1 MKKRTATA
9 TPEAPPPAPVDAK
22 APDNLAALVSQA
34 QGQVQRTLTKI
45 PMFGAVTWLLT
56 QQPSGRQTLL
66 GELEWRVMPPLILEQ
81 SKVYLRQGAPAAFV
95 SWARLSDAV
104 AERYRSAPHQLTV
117 SDWNSGPQ
125 VWLIDM
131 IAPFG
136 GAQEILKDM
145 REKVF
150 AGQTI
155 HQLVS
160 VAAGK
165 SEVIRWPAVMP
176 PPAEPAGKTGKK

>member
-1 MKKRTATA
+1 MKKRTAAA
-9 TPEAPPPAPVDAK
+9 TPDASPPPAGDSK
-22 APDNLAALVSQA
+22 APDNLAALVTQA
-34 QGQVQRTLTKI
+34 QAQVHRTLTKI
-45 PMFGAVTWLLT
+45 PLFGAVTWLLM
-56 QQPSGRQTLL
+56 QQPAGRHTLL

-81 SKVYLRQGAPAAFV
+81 SKVYLREGAPAAFV

-104 AERYRSAPHQLTV
+104 AQRYQSAPHQLTM
-117 SDWNSGPQ
+117 SDWNSGSQ
-125 VWLIDM
+125 IWLIDM
-131 IAPFG
+131 VAPFG

-150 AGQTI
+150 SGQTI

-165 SEVIRWPAVMP
+165 SEIIRWPAVMP
-176 PPAEPAGKTGKK
+176 PPEPTKAAGKK

>member
-1 MKKRTATA
+1 MKKRSDAVK
-9 TPEAPPPAPVDAK
+9 PSSPPAPSPESR
-22 APDNLAALVSQA
+22 APDNLENLANLA
-34 QGQVQRTLTKI
+34 QSQVQRTLTKI
-45 PMFGAVTWLLT
+45 PLFGAVTWLLM
-56 QQPSGRQTLL
+56 QQPAGRHTLL
-66 GELEWRVMPPLILEQ
+66 GELEWRIMPALILEQ
-81 SKVYLRQGAPAAFV
+81 SKVYLKQGAPAAYV

-104 AERYRSAPHQLTV
+104 AARYQAAPHQLTLN
-117 SDWNSGPQ
+117 DWNSGAQ

-131 IAPFG
+131 VVPFG
-136 GAQEILKDM
+136 GAAEVLKDL

-165 SEVIRWPAVMP
+165 SEIVRWPAVSP
-176 PPAEPAGKTGKK
+176 SVQPVGKK

>member
-1 MKKRTATA
+1 MKKRSDAVK
-9 TPEAPPPAPVDAK
+9 PSSPPAPAPEAK
-22 APDNLAALVSQA
+22 APDNLENLVSRA
-34 QGQVQRTLTKI
+34 QSQVQRTLTKI
-45 PMFGAVTWLLT
+45 PLFGAVTWLLM
-56 QQPSGRQTLL
+56 QQPAGRHTLL
-66 GELEWRVMPPLILEQ
+66 GELEWRVMPALILEQ
-81 SKVYLRQGAPAAFV
+81 SKVYLKQGAPAAYV

-104 AERYRSAPHQLTV
+104 AARYQSAPHQLALN
-117 SDWNSGPQ
+117 DWNSGPQ

-131 IAPFG
+131 VAPFG
-136 GAQEILKDM
+136 GAAEVLKDL

-165 SEVIRWPAVMP
+165 SEIIRWPAVSPSVQAMD
-176 PPAEPAGKTGKK
+176 KK

>member
-1 MKKRTATA
+1 MKKRTAA
-9 TPEAPPPAPVDAK
+9 VTPEAPAAPTSEAK
-22 APDNLAALVSQA
+22 APANLAALVTQA

-45 PMFGAVTWLLT
+45 PLFGAVTWLLM
-56 QQPSGRQTLL
+56 QQPAGRQTLL

-81 SKVYLRQGAPAAFV
+81 SKVYLRQGAPAAYV

-104 AERYRSAPHQLTV
+104 AVRYQSAPHQLAM

-125 VWLIDM
+125 IWLIDM
-131 IAPFG
+131 VAPFG
-136 GAQEILKDM
+136 GAQEILKDL

-155 HQLVS
+155 NQLVS

-165 SEVIRWPAVMP
+165 SEIIRWPAVTP
-176 PPAEPAGKTGKK
+176 PPEPANAGRKK